1 MTPAPAAG
9 RPVTPA
15 ARRAAAPVAVLL
27 GVVALLVALALSPAS
42 AARLVVRGPSVTTG
56 SAAPCA
62 TTALG
67 AAAGTPTASG
77 TATQVVLSGV
87 PAGCR
92 GQVATLR
99 LYAADGTALA
109 ASDTS
114 ATLAASGST
123 AVTVPSYAATRVA
136 GVALTVGTW
145 SLPVAWTAPDGAAAG
160 PVTPGAGTTFGT
172 VAWSQLAASG
182 TQACVTVDVSGGTGT
197 SWRVDL
203 HLAQRPFNGLTSGSG
218 FSVSPWWAGVL
229 DPRPVDGVVSVGARP
244 GQEAFATASAT
255 VTICHY
261 GLPAPAYDPAL
272 SYAQAA
278 GAVTGSGAWACQS
291 TTVRV
296 AGTPQFYAGWRADVD
311 VAPLVAWFAARGTRA
326 DLTTLTA
333 QGNYVLAAQG
343 GTTYRVTPTAWDTWG
358 VRDDTPR
365 TFDLC
370 ARA

>member
-1 MTPAPAAG
+1 
-9 RPVTPA
+9 VTAA
-15 ARRAAAPVAVLL
+15 ARRARRPAALLVAVVAVL
-27 GVVALLVALALSPAS
+27 AALALSPAS

-62 TTALG
+62 ATALG
-67 AAAGTPTASG
+67 AAAGTATASG
-77 TATQVVLSGV
+77 TSTQVVLSGV

-99 LYAADGTALA
+99 LYAADGTALSA
-109 ASDTS
+109 TDTS
-114 ATLAASGST
+114 ATLAATGST

-145 SLPVAWTAPDGAAAG
+145 SLPVTWTPAAGAAAG
-160 PVTPGAGTTFGT
+160 PVTPGAGTTFGALT
-172 VAWSQLAASG
+172 WSQLASSG
-182 TQACVTVDVSGGTGT
+182 TQACVTVDVSGAGGS

-203 HLAQRPFNGLTSGSG
+203 HLQQRPFNGVASGSG

-229 DPRPVDGVVSVGARP
+229 DPRPVDGVVTVGARP
-244 GQEAFATASAT
+244 GQESFATASAT

-261 GLPAPAYDPAL
+261 GLPAPADDPAL
-272 SYAQAA
+272 TYAQTA
-278 GAVTGSGAWACQS
+278 GAVTGTGAWACQS

-311 VAPLVAWFAARGTRA
+311 VAPLVAWFAARGMRA

-333 QGNYVLAAQG
+333 QGNYALAAQG

-370 ARA
+370 ART

>member
-1 MTPAPAAG
+1 MTPAA
-9 RPVTPA
+9 RSA
-15 ARRAAAPVAVLL
+15 ARRAAAPA
-27 GVVALLVALALSPAS
+27 ALLVAVVAVLAALALAPAS

-62 TTALG
+62 PAALG
-67 AAAGTPTASG
+67 AAAGTASASG

-87 PAGCR
+87 PAACR

-109 ASDTS
+109 TADAS
-114 ATLAASGST
+114 ATLAASAST
-123 AVTVPSYAATRVA
+123 AVTVPSYPAARVA

-145 SLPVAWTAPDGAAAG
+145 SLPVTWTAPTGAPSG

-172 VAWSQLAASG
+172 LTWSQLAASG
-182 TQACVTVDVSGGTGT
+182 TQACVTVDVSGASGT
-197 SWRVDL
+197 SWRIDL
-203 HLAQRPFNGLTSGSG
+203 HLQQRPFNGVASGSG

-229 DPRPVDGVVSVGARP
+229 DPQPADGVVSIGARP
-244 GQEAFATASAT
+244 GQAAFATASAT

-261 GLPAPAYDPAL
+261 GLPAPAYDTAL
-272 SYAQAA
+272 TYAQTA
-278 GAVTGSGAWACQS
+278 GTVTGTGAWACQS

-311 VAPLVAWFAARGTRA
+311 VAPLVAWFAVRGMRA

-333 QGNYVLAAQG
+333 QGNYALAAQG

-365 TFDLC
+365 TFELC
-370 ARA
+370 ART